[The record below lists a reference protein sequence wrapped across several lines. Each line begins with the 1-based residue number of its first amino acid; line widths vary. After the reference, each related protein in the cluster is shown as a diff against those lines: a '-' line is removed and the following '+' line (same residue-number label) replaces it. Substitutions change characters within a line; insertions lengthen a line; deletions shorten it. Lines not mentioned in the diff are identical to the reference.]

1 MYRNFF
7 GLDKLPY
14 KVTPDPEFF
23 FHDAD
28 RQEILSLLIYSIERG
43 DPILKVVA
51 DVGCGKTTLL
61 RQLLHH
67 IEKKSYELIYISSP
81 NLSARDMLFLIAR
94 ELGVEHSGD
103 EDKSLLLQKIQHR
116 LLGLYVQNK
125 RAIMLVDEAQSMPVD
140 TLEEVRLLSN
150 LETDKDKLLQIV
162 LFGQPE
168 LDKTLQGPQLRQ
180 LQSRIAYEVYLEPLN
195 FHEVWEYLDFRLR
208 CAGYKGKPVFSKK
221 VARLLA
227 KVTGGLPRELNF
239 LADKL
244 LVSAFSHGDRE
255 VKKKHL
261 KEVGVTLGGGIKR
274 WIFWGGSLLILMSLL
289 YFYLVHR
296 DLVNAELKKI
306 HITSIP
312 FLNEDSVA
320 KVEADHNSTTFSS
333 SVSALKTTIEKP
345 LDDKDDFIFQKLSQF
360 FQLPLGETKKI
371 YQLYQRHESQFSQIL
386 KKKYTIQMMVGPLQS
401 LPVAYEKVEHELP
414 KNLKPLLVPVLDLEN
429 RRFIL
434 LLEGNN
440 NIEILQK
447 RIKKFPTQLMKPSPY
462 VMMTDKYQPFKDKI
476 DMMLSEMDVK

>member
-28 RQEILSLLIYSIERG
+28 RQEILSLLVYSIERG

-67 IEKKSYELIYISSP
+67 IEKKSYELVYVSSP

-94 ELGVEHSGD
+94 ELGVEHVGD

-168 LDKTLQGPQLRQ
+168 LDKTLRVPQLRQ

-195 FHEVWEYLDFRLR
+195 CHEVWEYLDFRLR

-221 VARLLA
+221 VACLLA
-227 KVTGGLPRELNF
+227 KATNGLPRELNF

-255 VKKKHL
+255 IKKKHL
-261 KEVGVTLGGGIKR
+261 KQVGVTSGGGIKR
-274 WIFWGGSLLILMSLL
+274 WFLLGGVLLILMSV
-289 YFYLVHR
+289 YFYIVHR
-296 DLVNAELKKI
+296 DLVNAELKNI
-306 HITSIP
+306 YHTGLP
-312 FLNEDSVA
+312 FQHGHGVA
-320 KVEADHNSTTFSS
+320 NVQANHNSSAVSS

-360 FQLPLGETKKI
+360 FQLPLDETKKI
-371 YQLYQRHESQFSQIL
+371 YRLYQRHESQLSQIL

-401 LPVAYEKVEHELP
+401 LPVAYEKEKRALP
-414 KNLKPLLVPVLDLEN
+414 NNLKPLLVPVLDLEN

-440 NIEILQK
+440 NIVILQK
-447 RIKKFPTQLMKPSPY
+447 RIKTFPVRLQRPSPY
-462 VMMTDKYQPFKDKI
+462 VMMTDKYRPFKDKI
-476 DMMLSEMDVK
+476 EMILSEMDVK